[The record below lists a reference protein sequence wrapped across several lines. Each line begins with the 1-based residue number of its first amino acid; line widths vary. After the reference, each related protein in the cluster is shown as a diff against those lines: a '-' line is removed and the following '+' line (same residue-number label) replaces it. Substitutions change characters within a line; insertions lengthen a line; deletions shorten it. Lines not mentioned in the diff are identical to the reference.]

1 MEEHDMVDIIIGSI
15 EPITPSASQKPPTG
29 TPVEAEL
36 LHIREPRQRIIGPM
50 GQERRRQPRKDPQKG
65 RVLTLLIPDGS
76 ALPKDLDIKK
86 YKVLLRFM
94 KK

>member
-1 MEEHDMVDIIIGSI
+1 MVDIIIGGIVPPGS
-15 EPITPSASQKPPTG
+15 PTNKPPTNG

-36 LHIREPRQRIIGPM
+36 LHIRDPRQRITGPL
-50 GQERRRQPRKDPQKG
+50 GQERRKQARRDPQNG
-65 RVLTLLIPDGS
+65 RVLTLLIPDGTH
-76 ALPKDLDIKK
+76 LPKDLDGKT

>member
-1 MEEHDMVDIIIGSI
+1 MVDIIIGSI
-15 EPITPSASQKPPTG
+15 APAGLPTSKPPASG

-36 LHIREPRQRIIGPM
+36 LHVREPRQRIVGPL
-50 GQERRRQPRKDPQKG
+50 GQERRKQQRRDPQNGK
-65 RVLTLLIPDGS
+65 VLTLLIPEGAS
-76 ALPKDLDIKK
+76 LPKDLDVKK

>member
-1 MEEHDMVDIIIGSI
+1 MVDIIIGAM
-15 EPITPSASQKPPTG
+15 TPPGSSVNKPVAGG

-36 LHIREPRQRIIGPM
+36 LNIREPRQRIAEPL
-50 GQERRRQPRKDPQKG
+50 GQERRKQFRQDPQNG
-65 RVLTLLIPDGS
+65 RVLTLLIPNGTI
-76 ALPKDLDIKK
+76 LPKDLDGKK